1 MKPEEVRYRALL
13 GVVYWELTRDLN
25 PLHVFYERTE
35 SCVLIA
41 SGVAALRLA
50 AGLET
55 EVEPIDEAGE
65 ADYGLVLAGP
75 YRDELGSLVL
85 KMLRLIR
92 KTAVLHTPAYIA
104 ASELEGFKEAARGRE
119 IRYAVRKTPGEITYY
134 RLTNGGVEVMGA
146 KRLSP
151 YEQLIVRMY
160 EAEKAQSGASA

>member
-1 MKPEEVRYRALL
+1 MEPEEVRYRALL
-13 GVVYWELTRDLN
+13 GVVYWDLTRDLN
-25 PLHVFYERTE
+25 PLYVFYERTE

-41 SGVAALRLA
+41 SAVAALRLA

-55 EVEPIDEAGE
+55 EVQPIDEAGE

-92 KTAVLHTPAYIA
+92 KTAVLHTPAYFA

-119 IRYAVRKTPGEITYY
+119 IRYAVRETPGEITYY
-134 RLTNGGVEVMGA
+134 RLANGEVEVMGV
-146 KRLSP
+146 KRLGP
-151 YEQLIVRMY
+151 YAQLIIRMY
-160 EAEKAQSGASA
+160 EAEHA

>member
-13 GVVYWELTRDLN
+13 AVVYWELTRDLN

-41 SGVAALRLA
+41 SAVVALRLA

-55 EVEPIDEAGE
+55 EVEHIEEAGK

-75 YRDELGSLVL
+75 YRDDLGGLVL

-92 KTAVLHTPAYIA
+92 KTGVLHTLAHFA
-104 ASELEGFKEAARGRE
+104 ASELEGFKETARGRV
-119 IRYAVRKTPGEITYY
+119 IRYAVRETPGEITYY
-134 RLTNGGVEVMGA
+134 RLADGEVEVMGG
-146 KRLSP
+146 K
-151 YEQLIVRMY
+151 
-160 EAEKAQSGASA
+160 EAQPI